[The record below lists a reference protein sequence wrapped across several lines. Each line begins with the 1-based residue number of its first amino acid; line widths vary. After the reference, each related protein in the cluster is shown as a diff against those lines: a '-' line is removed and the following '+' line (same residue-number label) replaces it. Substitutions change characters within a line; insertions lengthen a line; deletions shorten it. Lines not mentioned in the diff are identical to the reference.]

1 MKQLPM
7 WMIVTMIGLA
17 ALMTWVG
24 WVERHEVGFIP
35 LIVGVAWVAFALAS
49 LGGWLAQ
56 DPE

>member
-7 WMIVTMIGLA
+7 WMIVTMIILA

-24 WVERHEVGFIP
+24 WVERHEIGWLP
-35 LIVGVAWVAFALAS
+35 LVVGVAWIAFSLAS